1 MSNKEEMNKLLNMSL
16 CDCTEE
22 EKIMR
27 KRYIEKMTI
36 RKQYIV
42 RKQNKKKKITNLIK
56 NTEQRIKKE
65 NIEVKA
71 REYRKLGIQLDKMG
85 RGRRGLEFIS
95 LSISYNEE
103 LRGHDHPYVYRDR
116 MLYETIRHRNKKN
129 K

>member
-1 MSNKEEMNKLLNMSL
+1 MNSKEDINKLLNMSL

-27 KRYIEKMTI
+27 KQYIEKMTI

-116 MLYETIRHRNKKN
+116 MLYETIRNRNKKN